1 MIIMNLRALFVVP
14 LIVILLLPLAL
25 PALTLT
31 PVNADSQGN
40 YESYDRDR
48 GREKSPTV
56 SFIKSERTQS
66 GVKFYYKIEAGSKK
80 LTSFM
85 LYSTAFKKAQL
96 LSTSEK
102 PVEYNMK
109 LGYISFNKNLNDGQ
123 SKTVWFELKLN
134 YDGYKLGK
142 IDYKLVSG
150 SRVKEGHVT
159 GPIWG
164 SNYEAPHW

>member
-1 MIIMNLRALFVVP
+1 MNLRALFVVP
-14 LIVILLLPLAL
+14 LIAILLLPLAL

-31 PVNADSQGN
+31 PVGASSQGK
-40 YESYDRDR
+40 YEVYERNR
-48 GREKSPTV
+48 LREKSPTV
-56 SFIKSERTQS
+56 SFVKSERTQS

-80 LTSFM
+80 LNSFT
-85 LYSTAFKKAQL
+85 LYSTAFLKAQL

-109 LGYISFNKNLNDGQ
+109 WMYIRFNKPLDAGQ

-134 YDGYKLGK
+134 YDGYKMGW
-142 IDYKLVSG
+142 IGYKLMSG
-150 SRVKEGHVT
+150 SNVKAGLIK

-164 SNYEAPHW
+164 SDYVAPHF